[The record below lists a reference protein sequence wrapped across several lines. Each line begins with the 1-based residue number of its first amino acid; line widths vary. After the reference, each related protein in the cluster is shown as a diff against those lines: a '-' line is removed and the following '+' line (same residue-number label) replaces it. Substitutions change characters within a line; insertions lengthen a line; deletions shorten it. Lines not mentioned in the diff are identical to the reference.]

1 MPSRAVDAFIY
12 VWKMLD
18 QHWAKTK
25 LARQCVRTA
34 NSLILNLLKLFLF
47 YNFIHVDFARPCQS
61 VPIDSAPRA
70 SQAKKRQTLLCEKA
84 GDANYAIGFG
94 PCRIF
99 CCCFSVRE
107 NYHWTK
113 SHGEERDVF
122 WGSRI
127 LEYSWIFYDILVFA
141 CLNYVKKSY
150 PPCVHSNCQPLAWK
164 RPLWHK
170 VVICYFLFA
179 SDISWQCLVCSW
191 VFWRFFLSFHAR
203 GKSLTKP
210 SHTMPHWGRPLPNR
224 GEPHNGGLPG
234 RVGFLP
240 LGLRQSGREGVENDQ
255 TF

>member
-99 CCCFSVRE
+99 CCCF
-107 NYHWTK
+107 
-113 SHGEERDVF
+113 
-122 WGSRI
+122 
-127 LEYSWIFYDILVFA
+127 
-141 CLNYVKKSY
+141 
-150 PPCVHSNCQPLAWK
+150 
-164 RPLWHK
+164 
-170 VVICYFLFA
+170 LFA
-179 SDISWQCLVCSW
+179 KIIIERRAMAKNAMFFEVRASW
-191 VFWRFFLSFHAR
+191 
-203 GKSLTKP
+203 
-210 SHTMPHWGRPLPNR
+210 NI
-224 GEPHNGGLPG
+224 
-234 RVGFLP
+234 
-240 LGLRQSGREGVENDQ
+240 LGY
-255 TF
+255 FMIF